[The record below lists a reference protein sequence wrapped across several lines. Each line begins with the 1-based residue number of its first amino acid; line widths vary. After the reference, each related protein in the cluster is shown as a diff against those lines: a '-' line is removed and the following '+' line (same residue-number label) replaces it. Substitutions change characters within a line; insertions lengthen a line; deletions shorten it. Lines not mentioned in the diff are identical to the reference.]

1 MTLPSVDQAYASIL
15 AHVPPCADETA
26 PLDHAAGRILAE
38 PVYADRDYPPIDRA
52 TMDGFA
58 ITFTA
63 WQSGIRQWHLET
75 TIPAGTPAPAL
86 HDPLHGCAAIMTG
99 AEVPPGAG
107 ILPVEDATR
116 SGATITAAPDARFT
130 DRAFV
135 HARASD
141 RRAGDLLLSPGQR
154 LDAPRIAILAATGH
168 AQIRVARTPRVT
180 ILSTGSEIVP
190 VETTTPAP
198 GQNRASNAAG
208 LAAALRL
215 LGIEPV
221 AVRHLPDNLDATRE
235 AIAHALAISDLIL
248 LTGGVSK
255 GQFDHVPAA
264 LEQNQVTRLLHGIAQ
279 KPGKPLWFGTR
290 GPASVFGL
298 PGNPVSTLTVFRR
311 YVVPYLQKLSGA
323 TVETPRT
330 VTLATPVAPHPTLTL
345 FTPVRLTDPATAEPV
360 TYHGSGDLA
369 ALATSDG
376 FVERPP
382 APAQPGPVPFRA
394 W

>member
-1 MTLPSVDQAYASIL
+1 MHLPSVAQAYTTIL
-15 AHVPPCADETA
+15 AHVPPCAEETV
-26 PLDHAAGRILAE
+26 PLAAAAGRVLRE
-38 PVYADRDYPPIDRA
+38 PVTADRDYPPIDRA

-58 ITFTA
+58 ITFAA
-63 WQSGIRQWHLET
+63 WQAGTRTWRLET
-75 TIPAGTPAPAL
+75 TIAAGTPAPAL
-86 HDPLHGCAAIMTG
+86 RDPLHGCAAIMTG

-107 ILPVEDATR
+107 ILPVEDATH
-116 SGATITAAPDARFT
+116 SGDTVTAAPDARFT

-168 AQIRVARTPRVT
+168 ARVRVARPPRVT
-180 ILSTGSEIVP
+180 VLSTGSEIVP
-190 VETTTPAP
+190 VETATPAP

-215 LGIEPV
+215 LGIEPL
-221 AVRHLPDNLDATRE
+221 AVRHLPDDLTATRD
-235 AIAHALAISDLIL
+235 AIADALATSDLLL

-255 GQFDHVPAA
+255 GQFDYVPAA
-264 LEQNQVTRLLHGIAQ
+264 LEHHQVTRILHGVAQ

-290 GPASVFGL
+290 GATCVFGL

-311 YVVPYLQKLSGA
+311 YVVPFLQTHLGT
-323 TVETPRT
+323 TVESPRP
-330 VTLATPVAPHPTLTL
+330 VALATPVAPHPSLTL
-345 FTPVRLTDPATAEPV
+345 FLPVRLRDPATAEPV

-376 FVERPP
+376 FVELPPGSPPP
-382 APAQPGPVPFRA
+382 ANVAFRA